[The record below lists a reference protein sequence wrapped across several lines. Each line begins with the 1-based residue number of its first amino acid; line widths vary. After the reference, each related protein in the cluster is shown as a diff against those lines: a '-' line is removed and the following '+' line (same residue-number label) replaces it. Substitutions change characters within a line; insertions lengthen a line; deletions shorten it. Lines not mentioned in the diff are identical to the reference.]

1 MLLTGCSAQ
10 ADLPKEPSAQEKRN
24 NFDACVIE
32 WFGKNLASGS
42 AEAQN
47 YYRPNAEA
55 ACVTYLKQLQEIF
68 FNIIYSKVIL
78 IYSTTKGFLP
88 GGTVLP

>member
-1 MLLTGCSAQ
+1 MRKLLIALSTFTIFLTGCSAQ
-10 ADLPKEPSAQEKRN
+10 PEKSNEPSAQEKRN

-55 ACVTYLKQLQEIF
+55 ACVTYLK
-68 FNIIYSKVIL
+68 
-78 IYSTTKGFLP
+78 
-88 GGTVLP
+88 